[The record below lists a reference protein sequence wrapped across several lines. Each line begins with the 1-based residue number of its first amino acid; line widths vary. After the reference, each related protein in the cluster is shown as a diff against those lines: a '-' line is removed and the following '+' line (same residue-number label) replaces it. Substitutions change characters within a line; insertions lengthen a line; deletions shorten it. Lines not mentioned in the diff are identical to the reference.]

1 MASAPWFWRI
11 PHETPLAY
19 AGRSPGITL
28 ATIEPL
34 RVSCLSSLIPTRMVV
49 SQLLRSLLGLLV
61 VISLGIRIAISAD
74 DAGRATVPIGTVVP
88 DLTFTDIRTVRH
100 SLSDLGE
107 HKAIVLVFTTTDCPL
122 VRRYIPRLGELAIK
136 SRDRGVAFVAVNVG
150 ADDTIREMAAQAVDL
165 ESPLIFVKD
174 YDHSCVR
181 AVGVTKTP
189 EVVVLDAQRT
199 LRYRGRIDDQLRIG
213 GTRPVATRHDLEQA
227 LDEILEGRAVS
238 VPETLADGCLITVPA
253 PLKLEP
259 GVTWATSIASIVH
272 KRCSGCHQPGQP
284 APFSLRTHDE
294 VIAHAEMIAEVVRNE
309 SMPPWYAAPGKG
321 EFQNTC
327 ALTDGERQTLLAW
340 LEHGRPA
347 GETTQAPEPP
357 AAAKETWRIGKPDLV
372 LTMLEEHTIPAT
384 GFVDYKYSVLPF
396 LALKETW
403 VEAVEIRPTNRAI
416 VHHCNMAYVTKD
428 GASEGTFITGYVPGG
443 QPLDLGR
450 FGNGIA
456 CRIPEK
462 SGLGLQIHYT
472 TTGKEER
479 GKIQVGL
486 RFPRSPVRK
495 RVQHFL
501 LDPRGWTIP
510 PHDPAFRLSAAHTL
524 EHDVSLLGMF
534 THMHVRGRDMTF
546 YAEAPGESRETLLQI
561 PNYNFEWQLGYEI
574 ETGKKQLPKG
584 TRIEAIAHF
593 DNSAFNPYN
602 PDASA
607 SVRYGPQTVDEM
619 FNGFVFYVDA
629 HESLEIP
636 VDSKTGWRKP

>member
-1 MASAPWFWRI
+1 
-11 PHETPLAY
+11 
-19 AGRSPGITL
+19 
-28 ATIEPL
+28 
-34 RVSCLSSLIPTRMVV
+34 MVV
-49 SQLLRSLLGLLV
+49 SRFLNSLVALLV
-61 VISLGIRIAISAD
+61 VIGLASGVDVYAD
-74 DAGRATVPIGTVVP
+74 DSGWMSVPMGTVIA
-88 DLTFTDIRTVRH
+88 DLNFTDIRALRR

-107 HKAIVLVFTTTDCPL
+107 KKAIVLVFTTTDCPL
-122 VRRYIPRLGELAIK
+122 VRRYIPRLGELAAQYH
-136 SRDRGVAFVAVNVG
+136 DRGVAFVAVNVG

-174 YDHSCVR
+174 YDLSSVR

-189 EVVVLDAQRT
+189 EVAVLDSLRT

-213 GTRPVATRHDLEQA
+213 GTRPQATRFDLEQA
-227 LDEILEGRAVS
+227 LDEIVEGRAVS
-238 VPETLADGCLITVPA
+238 VPETPADGCLITP
-253 PLKLEP
+253 PIPRKLEA
-259 GVTWATSIASIVH
+259 GISWETSIAALVH
-272 KRCSGCHQPGQP
+272 RRCSGCHQPGQA
-284 APFSLRTHDE
+284 APFSLRTYEE
-294 VIAHAEMIAEVVRNE
+294 VVTHAEMIAEVVRNE

-321 EFQNTC
+321 EFQNSC
-327 ALTDGERQTLLAW
+327 ALTRNERETFLAW
-340 LEHGRPA
+340 LEHGQSAGVLANAPA
-347 GETTQAPEPP
+347 PPP
-357 AAAKETWRIGKPDLV
+357 AVTEKWRIGKPDLV
-372 LTMLEEHTIPAT
+372 LTMLEEHTVPAT
-384 GFVDYKYSVLPF
+384 GFVPYKYTVLPF
-396 LALKETW
+396 LALQETW

-462 SGLGLQIHYT
+462 AGLGLQIHYT

-479 GKIQVGL
+479 GRIQVGL

-495 RVQHFL
+495 QVQHFL

-510 PHDPAFRLSAAHTL
+510 PHDPAFRLSEAHTL
-524 EHDVSLLGMF
+524 DSDISLLGMF

-546 YAEAPGESRETLLQI
+546 YADAPGKSRETLLQI

-574 ETGKKQLPKG
+574 EAGQKTLPKG

-593 DNSAFNPYN
+593 DNSDFNPYN
-602 PDASA
+602 PDASSA
-607 SVRYGPQTVDEM
+607 VRYGPQTVDEM

-629 HESLEIP
+629 NENLEVP
-636 VDSKTGWRKP
+636 VDPRTGWKKP